1 MNKTPMVS
9 VIMSVYNDEEN
20 VANSIKSILNQTYS
34 NYEFIIMDDG
44 SLDGTWEILKTY
56 QANSN
61 KIKLLKNKK
70 NIGLT
75 KSLNKL
81 LAESQGD
88 YIARQDSDD
97 FSLRGRMESQ
107 ISFIEEFNLH
117 GCSTRSMDKD
127 LYKFVPRISHKISP
141 IIINKIQNP
150 FIHGSLIIEKQC
162 IDKVG
167 GYNNDFYYSQD
178 YKLTSDL
185 LNHGY
190 KIKILNDIYYLSNF
204 KDNISTNHKSE
215 QSKLAKK
222 VRRENLFRK
231 KLF

>member
-1 MNKTPMVS
+1 MIQTPMVS
-9 VIMSVYNDEEN
+9 VLMSVHNDEEN
-20 VANSIKSILNQTYS
+20 VANAIKSILNQTYS

-44 SLDGTWEILKTY
+44 SLDGTWEILKTFRT
-56 QANSN
+56 NSN

-75 KSLNKL
+75 RSLNKL
-81 LAESQGD
+81 LAESQGN

-97 FSLRGRMESQ
+97 FSLRGRIESQ
-107 ISFIEEFNLH
+107 ISFIKEFNLH
-117 GCSTRSMDKD
+117 GCSTRSIDKD
-127 LYKFVPRISHKISP
+127 LYKFVPRISHKITP
-141 IIINKIQNP
+141 LIISKIQNP

-162 IDKVG
+162 IDKIG
-167 GYNNDFYYSQD
+167 GYNTDFYYSQD

-190 KIKILNDIYYLSNF
+190 KIKILNDIYYVSNF
-204 KDNISTNHKSE
+204 KDNISTNKKSE
-215 QSKLAKK
+215 QSTFSKK
-222 VRRENLFRK
+222 VRRENLIRK

>member
-1 MNKTPMVS
+1 MIKTPMVS

-44 SLDGTWEILKTY
+44 SIDETWKILKTF
-56 QANSN
+56 QTNSN

-70 NIGLT
+70 NIGLSR
-75 KSLNKL
+75 SLNKL
-81 LAESQGD
+81 LAESQGNF
-88 YIARQDSDD
+88 IARQDSDD
-97 FSLRGRMESQ
+97 FSLRGRIESQ
-107 ISFIEEFNLH
+107 ISFIKEFNLH
-117 GCSTRSMDKD
+117 GCSTMSIDKD
-127 LYKFVPRISHKISP
+127 KYKFVPRISHKITPLITS
-141 IIINKIQNP
+141 KIQNP

-162 IDKVG
+162 IDKIG
-167 GYNNDFYYSQD
+167 GYNTDFYYSQD

-185 LNHGY
+185 LNQGY
-190 KIKILNDIYYLSNF
+190 KIKILNEIYYVSNF

-215 QSKLAKK
+215 QSKFAKK

>member
-141 IIINKIQNP
+141 
-150 FIHGSLIIEKQC
+150 L
-162 IDKVG
+162 D
-167 GYNNDFYYSQD
+167 YSW
-178 YKLTSDL
+178 
-185 LNHGY
+185 
-190 KIKILNDIYYLSNF
+190 IILNFKYNF
-204 KDNISTNHKSE
+204 IILIK
-215 QSKLAKK
+215 
-222 VRRENLFRK
+222 F
-231 KLF
+231 F

>member
-1 MNKTPMVS
+1 MIKTPKVS

-44 SLDGTWEILKTY
+44 SVDGTWEILKTY
-56 QANSN
+56 QTNSN

-81 LAESQGD
+81 LVESRGD

-97 FSLRGRMESQ
+97 FSLRGRIESQ
-107 ISFIEEFNLH
+107 ISFIKEFNLH
-117 GCSTRSMDKD
+117 GCSTRSIDKD
-127 LYKFVPRISHKISP
+127 LYKFVPRISHKIPPLITS
-141 IIINKIQNP
+141 KIQNP

-162 IDKVG
+162 IDEIG
-167 GYNNDFYYSQD
+167 GYNTDFYYSQD

-190 KIKILNDIYYLSNF
+190 KIKILNDIYYVSNF

-215 QSKLAKK
+215 QSKFAKK
-222 VRRENLFRK
+222 VRKENLFRK

>member
-1 MNKTPMVS
+1 MIKTPMVS

-44 SLDGTWEILKTY
+44 SIDETWKILKTF
-56 QANSN
+56 QTNSN

-75 KSLNKL
+75 RSLNKL
-81 LAESQGD
+81 LAETQGD

-97 FSLRGRMESQ
+97 LSLRGRIESQ
-107 ISFIEEFNLH
+107 ISFIKEFNLH
-117 GCSTRSMDKD
+117 GCSTRSIDKD
-127 LYKFVPRISHKISP
+127 LYKFVPRISHKINPLITS
-141 IIINKIQNP
+141 KIQNP
-150 FIHGSLIIEKQC
+150 FIHGSLIIEKKC
-162 IDKVG
+162 IDKIG
-167 GYNNDFYYSQD
+167 GYNTNFYYSQD

-190 KIKILNDIYYLSNF
+190 KIKILNDIFYVSNF
-204 KDNISTNHKSE
+204 KNNISTNHTSE
-215 QSKLAKK
+215 QSKFAKK
-222 VRRENLFRK
+222 VRKENLFRK

>member
-1 MNKTPMVS
+1 MIKTPMVS

-20 VANSIKSILNQTYS
+20 VANSIKSILNQTYL
-34 NYEFIIMDDG
+34 NYEFLIMDDG
-44 SLDGTWEILKTY
+44 STDETWEIMKSFQT
-56 QANSN
+56 NSN

-75 KSLNKL
+75 RSLNKL
-81 LAESQGD
+81 LAESQGNF
-88 YIARQDSDD
+88 IARQDSDD
-97 FSLRGRMESQ
+97 FSLRGRIESQ
-107 ISFIEEFNLH
+107 ISFIKEFNLH
-117 GCSTRSMDKD
+117 GCSTMSIDKD
-127 LYKFVPRISHKISP
+127 KYKFVPRISHKITPLITS
-141 IIINKIQNP
+141 KIQNP

-162 IDKVG
+162 IDKIG
-167 GYNNDFYYSQD
+167 GYNTDFYYSQD

-185 LNHGY
+185 LNQGY
-190 KIKILNDIYYLSNF
+190 KIKILNEIYYVSNF

-215 QSKLAKK
+215 QSKFAKK